1 MLRLIL
7 LIILSELQYW
17 IRNANIKVKDTDIIG
32 CCKKKYLF

>member
-17 IRNANIKVKDTDIIG
+17 IRNENIKVKDTDINR
-32 CCKKKYLF
+32 LL